1 MIVTV
6 KLPKVGEMTED
17 AEVVEW
23 YLQVGDRVAEGQPL
37 VAVETDKAVVDIP
50 SPVAGTVV
58 EIVAEVGAVVDVGG
72 PLVRLEVT
80 R

>member
-23 YLQVGDRVAEGQPL
+23 YRRPGEVVSQGDPL
-37 VAVETDKAVVDIP
+37 VAVETDKAVVEIP
-50 SPVAGTVV
+50 SPVAGTVI
-58 EIVAEVGAVVDVGG
+58 EIVAAEGTVVDVGG
-72 PLVRLEVT
+72 PLVRMEVP
-80 R
+80 